1 VTTINEDSA
10 MTLTDRMLT
19 GAIAG
24 NPAKYDGPG
33 EYRYSVTHQEIYF
46 SSASQPDP
54 KDNDEWFALP
64 SLNPD
69 GSKRMERAFKHF
81 IKRRWVPSRQEEL
94 ENFARK
100 RGWDLAM
107 ELKYGGGALEDNE
120 AEEWQVVVNRELE
133 RLTKKAREQIEQIG
147 GQA

>member
-1 VTTINEDSA
+1 MA
-10 MTLTDRMLT
+10 PTDKMLM

-46 SSASQPDP
+46 SSAAQPDP
-54 KDNDEWFALP
+54 KDNDVWFALP

-69 GSKRMERAFKHF
+69 GSKRMERAYKQF
-81 IKRRWVPSRQEEL
+81 IKRRWKPSRQQEL
-94 ENFARK
+94 EDFALK

-107 ELKYGGGALEDNE
+107 ELKYGGGALEDHE
-120 AEEWQVVVNRELE
+120 ADEWQKVVNRELE
-133 RLTKKAREQIEQIG
+133 RLTHHAREQIEQAV
-147 GQA
+147 QS

>member
-1 VTTINEDSA
+1 MAVTE
-10 MTLTDRMLT
+10 RMLT

-33 EYRYSVTHQEIYF
+33 EYRYSVTHKDIYF
-46 SSASQPDP
+46 SSASQPDA
-54 KDNDEWFALP
+54 KDSEEWFALP

-69 GSKRMERAFKHF
+69 GSKRMERAFKQF
-81 IKRRWVPSRQEEL
+81 VKRRWVPTRQKEL
-94 ENFARK
+94 EDFALK

-133 RLTKKAREQIEQIG
+133 RLTKTALEQIQQSG
-147 GQA
+147 G